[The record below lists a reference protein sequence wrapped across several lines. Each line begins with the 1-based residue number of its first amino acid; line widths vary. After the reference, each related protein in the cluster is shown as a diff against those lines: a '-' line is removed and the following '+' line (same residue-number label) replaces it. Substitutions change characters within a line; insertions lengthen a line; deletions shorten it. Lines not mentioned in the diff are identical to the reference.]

1 MTQKLDER
9 DRSHSDK
16 RFSFNR
22 IKKRVLDYFNMES
35 QLERELTQFTLDQR
49 KIIYENLFA
58 IELTKGCSLMCD
70 FCGVDAPRGVRESIS
85 FRVLETI
92 AEEIVT
98 ITDRISSQT
107 KIPNASKSCL
117 RLYDAT
123 EPLDY
128 ESDGKNYFD
137 SHRLFSE
144 KGFRVSVSSAIPA
157 GKEELAISNLENIH
171 QISISHM
178 NRKRLTPYFNRL
190 GIIVFFDLFSHYY
203 AKFGSRE
210 YDKKAPIKNMIYPV
224 SESVKKTLEE
234 LRKLDPGLPPQT
246 RFYDLRVDGN
256 SLRTKVQSADTLFL
270 FCGNPGT
277 YPRNGKIIDRDSSQ
291 VRNYGRAFDFGHQER
306 EYPDDPIL
314 PFSCDDGV
322 KITPEG
328 VYNIL
333 SVEPSLEHKSGRI
346 IEKVNPYNFR
356 VVKKNS
362 PFKVHHI
369 NRIYPFH
376 CV

>member
-1 MTQKLDER
+1 MK
-9 DRSHSDK
+9 
-16 RFSFNR
+16 
-22 IKKRVLDYFNMES
+22 S
-35 QLERELTQFTLDQR
+35 QLEKELTRFTTDQR
-49 KIIYENLFA
+49 KTIYENLFA
-58 IELTKGCSLMCD
+58 IELTRGCSLMCD

-85 FRVLETI
+85 FPVLETI

-98 ITDRISSQT
+98 MTDRISSQA
-107 KIPNASKSCL
+107 KIPDASKSCL

-128 ESDGKNYFD
+128 DSDGKNYFD
-137 SHRLFSE
+137 SHRLLRE
-144 KGFRVSVSSAIPA
+144 KGFRVSVSSAIPK

-178 NRKRLTPYFNRL
+178 NRTRLTPYFDRL

-210 YDKKAPIKNMIYPV
+210 YNKKAPIQNMIYPV
-224 SESVKKTLEE
+224 SETVEKTLEE
-234 LRKLDPGLPPQT
+234 LRKFDPSLPCQT

-270 FCGNPGT
+270 FCGNPGN

-291 VRNYGRAFDFGHQER
+291 VRNYGRAFDFGQEER
-306 EYPDDPIL
+306 EYPNDPTF

-333 SVEPSLEHKSGRI
+333 SVEPSQDHKSGRI
-346 IEKVNPYNFR
+346 IEKVNPKNFR

-362 PFKVHHI
+362 PFKVYNI
-369 NRIYPFH
+369 DKIYPFH